1 MPRLEATPVEKAHSR
16 RNVVAQLREGKTRTL
31 KNKRVLII
39 SCPGRS
45 WTEKDK
51 FDVEKVLYSQAFPP
65 MDFDW
70 YKHPS
75 WGDEQYAVLCS
86 TADRRTWEQ
95 KQKRSGEN
103 RPFTYEFTIQE
114 ELFDFDVTHCE
125 AARFLESPAGEH
137 DVLSTIGR
145 PVTDYDPVTQE
156 EVTLRTGFIDVV
168 KPASGDVGADET
180 DVGFIL
186 VGEGIHGDKPWKDVP
201 LDYVEVVA
209 QGRMG
214 AKFDY
219 QKQCAILELK
229 RRKEADGEVVTT
241 EAIEPGEPVAAEIV
255 EVVTPDQC
263 AAISKKTGQPCKGK
277 ATVNVDGKMYCM
289 AHARSLKLAAV
300 KAGGGGAE

>member
-31 KNKRVLII
+31 KNKRVLRI

-51 FDVEKVLYSQAFPP
+51 FDVEAIRYSQAFPP

-70 YKHPS
+70 IKHPA
-75 WGDEQYAVLCS
+75 WGDKEYVVLSS

-95 KQKRSGEN
+95 RQKRPGEN
-103 RPFTYEFTIQE
+103 RAFTWEFDIGE
-114 ELFDFDVTHCE
+114 ILIDLHLTHCE

-156 EVTLRTGFIDVV
+156 EVTLRPGFIDVV
-168 KPASGDVGADET
+168 KPASGDEAADET
-180 DVGFIL
+180 DVGYIL
-186 VGEGIHGDKPWKDVP
+186 VGAGIHGDKAWKDVP
-201 LDYVEVVA
+201 QDYVEVVA

-241 EAIEPGEPVAAEIV
+241 EPIEPGEPVAVEVV

-263 AAISKKTGQPCKGK
+263 AATSKKTGQPCKGK

-289 AHARSLKLAAV
+289 AHARSLKLAAA